1 MIDWKFMAIIGH
13 LFLEFIWE
21 EEVYFFYFMR
31 NVWRWDFLW
40 FLNRFVM
47 VTVTINEII
56 IYGG

>member
-1 MIDWKFMAIIGH
+1 MAIIGH